1 MPKKQIVGSIIIL
14 IILSFICM
22 YIYDN
27 YHVVKQ
33 TKLIVESGN
42 NNETIV
48 NYYDTKK
55 TNYYLYNID
64 NIIVDFSDRKLDLSK
79 ALELKQF
86 SIEDILNFVEE
97 KVNMNDGN
105 VILYQNDD
113 FSLLQCNLPNGKT
126 NYIFGSKSM
135 VYKES
140 FCEETPYFCT
150 FTKTYHVL
158 DISDKKDDDEYVYLT
173 LKNDV
178 TEEVATIEIEKEK
191 IEDAIA
197 GNYYSFKFASSND
210 QIDGDI
216 KSIFDNNRI
225 LSLKL
230 IEAEEEKVNENI
242 CK

>member
-1 MPKKQIVGSIIIL
+1 MPKKQIFGSVIIL
-14 IILSFICM
+14 IILSLICM

-48 NYYDTKK
+48 NYYDGKK
-55 TNYYLYNID
+55 TDYYLYNID

-79 ALELKQF
+79 ALELNQI
-86 SIEDILNFVEE
+86 SIEDILKFVEE
-97 KVNMNDGN
+97 KVNMKDGN
-105 VILYQNDD
+105 IVLYQNDD
-113 FSLLQCNLPNGKT
+113 FSLLKCALPDGKT

-140 FCEETPYFCT
+140 FCLETPYFCT

-158 DISDKKDDDEYVYLT
+158 DLSDIKDKDAYSYLT

-178 TEEVATIEIEKEK
+178 TLEVATIEIEKDK
-191 IEDAIA
+191 IENVVA

-225 LSLKL
+225 LNIKL
-230 IEAEEEKVNENI
+230 IETEEEKINENI

>member
-1 MPKKQIVGSIIIL
+1 MPKKQMLGSIIIL

-27 YHVVKQ
+27 YHVEKE

-55 TNYYLYNID
+55 TDYYLYNID

-79 ALELKQF
+79 ALELNQISMDDVLK
-86 SIEDILNFVEE
+86 FVEE

-105 VILYQNDD
+105 IILYQNDD
-113 FSLLQCNLPNGKT
+113 FSILKCSLSDGKT

-140 FCEETPYFCT
+140 FCGEIPYFCT

-158 DISDKKDDDEYVYLT
+158 DITDMKTNNELVYLT

-178 TEEVATIEIEKEK
+178 TEEVATIEIEKTK
-191 IEDAIA
+191 VEDVLA

-225 LSLKL
+225 VNIKL
-230 IEAEEEKVNENI
+230 VETEEEKINENI